1 MNILYLFSRIY
12 PAQAG
17 IDPPL
22 IDDTSYEAD
31 ALPTKPPR
39 LDLMHKLCRFKQYV
53 QIRPV
58 SLAGE
63 I

>member
-31 ALPTKPPR
+31 ALPTKSKNVE
-39 LDLMHKLCRFKQYV
+39 LILK
-53 QIRPV
+53 
-58 SLAGE
+58 SLL
-63 I
+63 